1 MKNIYTLGSIAALL
15 MIQLIGC
22 GDNRSVVAGSEASS
36 DLQINIKLGKIA
48 VDRIASAEVIITGSG
63 WAGRTET
70 LSVSGNAISGTVR
83 QLPAGA
89 NRKFVLN
96 CYDAAGSLAYTG
108 ETTADVVAGQLVSIS
123 IRLLAV
129 SGGSDSTSTADVTIV
144 DLEIVGAPTMVR
156 GMVDQ
161 LGEPWTTDQYG
172 EAVRV
177 RGEVRNTGNVLVTG
191 AQLRV
196 VVRDAAG
203 NLVARKDAIST
214 MPESIQIGDTAVFE
228 VIFDGIYGFL
238 ESDRILTVDVEF
250 PDLDKAGSS
259 IEVPEE
265 TGVESG
271 STVVLTIRSPVVA
284 NYRTSYT
291 KSSTT
296 ITGEIENPSSQ
307 TATAVN
313 VVFTPRNASGGAMGQ
328 YTHSVGSLPPGSKF
342 FSVLFGDKA
351 YAKEDAPISTIDYLI
366 THSLG
371 GPDTGNTSVSA
382 N

>member
-1 MKNIYTLGSIAALL
+1 MKKIYILGSIAALL

-22 GDNRSVVAGSEASS
+22 DDNRSIVAGSEDRS

-63 WAGRTET
+63 WAGRKEA

-96 CYDAAGSLAYTG
+96 CYDAVGSLAYTG

-129 SGGSDSTSTADVTIV
+129 SGGS
-144 DLEIVGAPTMVR
+144 
-156 GMVDQ
+156 
-161 LGEPWTTDQYG
+161 
-172 EAVRV
+172 
-177 RGEVRNTGNVLVTG
+177 
-191 AQLRV
+191 
-196 VVRDAAG
+196 
-203 NLVARKDAIST
+203 
-214 MPESIQIGDTAVFE
+214 ESA
-228 VIFDGIYGFL
+228 
-238 ESDRILTVDVEF
+238 
-250 PDLDKAGSS
+250 
-259 IEVPEE
+259 
-265 TGVESG
+265 
-271 STVVLTIRSPVVA
+271 STVVLTIRSPVVS
-284 NYRTSYT
+284 NYQENYV
-291 KSSTT
+291 KYPTT

-328 YTHSVGSLPPGSKF
+328 YTYSVGSVPPGSKF
-342 FSVLFGDKA
+342 FSVLFGDYA
-351 YAKEDAPISTIDYLI
+351 YAGSVAPISKIDYVI

-371 GPDTGNTSVSA
+371 GPDTGSTSVSA